1 MKKEELRNSMVRS
14 QSIEKAASRKS
25 SPNPSPAKSF
35 ERSNKAGGRTP
46 QPRHSTKEPKIIAI
60 GDRDVPTDSQGNKM
74 RKFLNLFS
82 NSNICNSKK
91 SK

>member
-1 MKKEELRNSMVRS
+1 MRHSMIRS
-14 QSIEKAASRKS
+14 QSIEKAASRKN

-74 RKFLNLFS
+74 RKIGKFIIDSKVFH
-82 NSNICNSKK
+82 SKK